1 MNSPALGVV
10 FRPQSPPEELQRVAR
25 AADSSRLDQLWL
37 WEDCFLEGGFTT
49 AATALAW
56 TERIDV
62 HVGVFPVP
70 LRNAAVA
77 AMEVATLARMFP
89 GRFHPGFGHGVQDW
103 MGQVGARVASP
114 LTLLDEYVGAVSA
127 LLRGENV
134 DVRGRY
140 VQLDSVMLDW
150 PPSHVPSIGVAA
162 TGPRTLEATGRI
174 GDWTVLTSET
184 TVEGVAAARAA
195 VQRGRDAVGRT
206 DPVHIVVYV
215 SCAREAGGV
224 TAAGTA
230 EEVAAVVR
238 DYAAAGADS
247 VVLEPRA
254 DEPDPVGFVEF
265 VGGDV
270 ASAL

>member
-1 MNSPALGVV
+1 MTSPVLGVV
-10 FRPQSPPEELQRVAR
+10 FRPQLPPEDLQRVVT
-25 AADSSRLDQLWL
+25 AADRSGLDQLWL

-56 TERIDV
+56 TESVNIY
-62 HVGVFPVP
+62 VGVFPVP

-114 LTLLDEYVGAVSA
+114 LTLLGEYVGAVSA
-127 LLRGENV
+127 LLRGETV
-134 DVRGRY
+134 DVQGRY
-140 VQLDSVMLDW
+140 VTLESVALDW
-150 PPSHVPSIGVAA
+150 PPAVVPSIGVAA

-184 TVEGVAAARAA
+184 TPDGVAAARSA
-195 VQRGRDAVGRT
+195 VQRGRDEVGRT

-215 SCAREAGGV
+215 SCSRNPGGA

-230 EEVAAVVR
+230 EEIAAVVR
-238 DYAAAGADS
+238 EYAAAGADS
-247 VVLEPRA
+247 VILEPRA
-254 DEPDPVGFVEF
+254 DEADPVGFVEF
-265 VGGDV
+265 VAQDV
-270 ASAL
+270 TAAL

>member
-1 MNSPALGVV
+1 MTSPALGVV
-10 FRPQSPPEELQRVAR
+10 FRPQLPPEDLRGVAT
-25 AADSSRLDQLWL
+25 AADRSGLDQLWL

-56 TERIDV
+56 TENLNI

-70 LRNAAVA
+70 LRNAALA

-127 LLRGENV
+127 LLRGETV

-140 VQLDSVMLDW
+140 VELASVTLDW
-150 PPSHVPSIGVAA
+150 PPQVVPSIGVAA

-184 TVEGVAAARAA
+184 TPDGVTAARTA

-206 DPVHIVVYV
+206 DPVHLVVYV
-215 SCAREAGGV
+215 SSARESGGV
-224 TAAGTA
+224 TAGGTA
-230 EEVAAVVR
+230 AAIAAVVR
-238 DYAAAGADS
+238 EYAAAGADS
-247 VVLEPRA
+247 VVLEPTP

-265 VGGDV
+265 VAQDV
-270 ASAL
+270 AAAL